1 MSGNYGGSS
10 IPTTPIG
17 GDVLYSEKNGTYKH
31 WVCTTVVGTAATAN
45 FTYEGNVYHVN
56 TSAAG
61 NSSIDMLITPSK
73 LSAAPTGVWFAC
85 YECSCDGA
93 MTGNTD
99 SNVSSAYN
107 NSFYSGRT
115 PIQQVTFLGMGG
127 NQN

>member
-10 IPTTPIG
+10 TPTTPIG

-61 NSSIDMLITPSK
+61 NSSIDMVIDPGK
-73 LSAAPTGVWFAC
+73 LTAPPTGVWFIC
-85 YECSCDGA
+85 YQCSCNSPFSGTTA
-93 MTGNTD
+93 P
-99 SNVSSAYN
+99 SAVN
-107 NSFYSGRT
+107 YSGT
-115 PIQQVTFLGMGG
+115 STLFQPVILGGG
-127 NQN
+127 GLNS